1 MVQTAIVG
9 RRRMRLGSIMAVSA
23 LLGGLALAGCA
34 SGATGGAPQDEVSAD
49 ACSTASPQVDVV
61 INSIGP
67 REDRQH
73 TIAELNHLMVASG
86 DPEIDADD
94 ATFGITESIVKGQV
108 VLSGSVLHSDGSAC
122 ARATKVT
129 GVVDWRIAVHLG
141 AELVPGSCS
150 YLAVQRHESKHV
162 ALDLSL
168 QSVLKAR
175 LQDALRDAT
184 RQPARGADG
193 MEAREKL
200 QQRVN
205 AAFQSVLDAV
215 MQERNEK
222 QRTIDTPAEHQHV
235 LSSCPLDEFR
245 AAARGAVAL

>member
-1 MVQTAIVG
+1 
-9 RRRMRLGSIMAVSA
+9 MRLGSITAASA
-23 LLGGLALAGCA
+23 LIGGLALVGLGLAGCA
-34 SGATGGAPQDEVSAD
+34 SGVAGGAPQGEVSAD
-49 ACSTASPQVDVV
+49 ACGTAASQVDVV
-61 INSIGP
+61 VNSIGP

-73 TIAELNHLMVASG
+73 SIAELNHLMVSSG

-108 VLSGSVLHSDGSAC
+108 VLSGSVLHGDGSAC

-175 LQDALRDAT
+175 LQDALREAA
-184 RQPARGADG
+184 RQPTQGATDT
-193 MEAREKL
+193 EAREKL

-205 AAFQSVLDAV
+205 AAFQSVLDQV

-222 QRTIDTPAEHQHV
+222 QGKIDTPAEHKRV

-245 AAARGAVAL
+245 AAARGAVAS